1 MSREGRAR
9 WGFNEHF
16 IIGKQ
21 DNPMLDRWRLIQT
34 PLGGIYV
41 HFIYRED
48 LDPVPHDHPWAF
60 ASLVLRGGYTE
71 ELHHSPGSGDFEWV
85 THRAGRLHKFPLHWA
100 HRIVRV
106 APGTVTLVF
115 VGRKVRSWGFY
126 DGPQWIDYRDR
137 PPQPGRDR
145 AGHSR
150 AVASRGRVLRASRAL
165 LPPAR
170 RARAHVRGM
179 A

>member
-1 MSREGRAR
+1 MSREGRKR

-48 LDPVPHDHPWAF
+48 LDPVPHDHPWRF
-60 ASLVLRGGYTE
+60 ASFILRGGYVE
-71 ELHHSPGSGDFEWV
+71 ELHYAPGIGAPEKVWR
-85 THRAGRLHKFPLHWA
+85 HRWRLHRFPLHWA
-100 HRIVRV
+100 HRITAVT
-106 APGTVTLVF
+106 PGTITLMF

-126 DGPQWIDYRDR
+126 NGPDWIDYRDALGLR
-137 PPQPGRDR
+137 PTEGI
-145 AGHSR
+145 A
-150 AVASRGRVLRASRAL
+150 
-165 LPPAR
+165 
-170 RARAHVRGM
+170 
-179 A
+179 